1 MDNSG
6 HFAHGKIILV
16 QVDTHLNTFEG
27 FFDRR
32 FGILKEANA
41 EIFAAWS
48 KNLVIRMEVQTCY
61 LLHKYKSSPCQNAR
75 STSAETY
82 ENNLLNKEHT
92 E

>member
-41 EIFAAWS
+41 EIFAA
-48 KNLVIRMEVQTCY
+48 
-61 LLHKYKSSPCQNAR
+61 
-75 STSAETY
+75 
-82 ENNLLNKEHT
+82 
-92 E
+92 